1 MQLYIQNSSLNYSVE
16 CAILDLTA
24 VLGVLWSRIADE
36 GGQKDVEYEG
46 FL

>member
-1 MQLYIQNSSLNYSVE
+1 MTIHLCNSVE
-16 CAILDLTA
+16 CAILDLST
-24 VLGVLWSRIADE
+24 VLGDLLCYIADE